1 MRSHDDEEPTSNEH
15 ILALKKRLNIR
26 PIRSDLS
33 DFDTRNPKTSKQKAK
48 TSGEETFEQFMA
60 AVERNDVMMCLSMLK

>member
-33 DFDTRNPKTSKQKAK
+33 DFDTRNPKTSKRKAK